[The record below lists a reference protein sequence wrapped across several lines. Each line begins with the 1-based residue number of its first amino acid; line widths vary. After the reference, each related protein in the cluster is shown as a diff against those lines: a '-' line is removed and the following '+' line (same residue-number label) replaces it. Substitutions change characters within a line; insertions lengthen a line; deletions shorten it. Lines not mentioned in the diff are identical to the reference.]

1 MADKKESIPYGEEE
15 TKIPVFTVL
24 KNGAI
29 LKNIFIVNN
38 HPCPPPPP
46 SPPSISQNPD
56 QAHEEILTVGRHPD
70 CNITLTH
77 PSISR
82 FHLQIHSNPSKQH
95 LSVVDLSSVHGTW
108 VSGKKAEPGMPVEL
122 KEGDTVRVGGSSRV
136 YRLHWVPLSCAYD
149 LENPFVPPT
158 LDVCMMEKKE
168 EENAL
173 ETYQD
178 ENSFSVENREIQS
191 QDLILEGKQFMFSPE
206 NWELIVKKEI
216 PSAPPLPENMIYDEK
231 EEDESLSRTVLE
243 PREISSLR
251 SGVGPVTK
259 LVDLS
264 LPVGGV
270 ILETENQQLKKEN
283 WSPKPHSVM
292 EVLSETDNSESS
304 LRISEQEFKLLVNMD
319 SSFSVHEEEATH
331 PAAEIPEETEN
342 NILLEKDHRQRVVSR
357 PWSGPLMTENS
368 LLPVEEVP
376 AETNNQQ
383 VDEGSHTPQTL
394 LALQSLFDRGKED
407 YCTPEKE
414 INLLVSLDSACS
426 DEKSHSRA
434 ELLEEVERQSE
445 SSNDLE
451 RGEISSL
458 YSVPITT
465 ESMDP
470 SLLVGEV
477 LVTVLPEVT
486 EKKESQSQQFAFA
499 AAGLSQIELS
509 ERSSPESEEKNLLM
523 SLDSPCSDEKS
534 HSGAEL
540 LEEAE
545 HHSESSNGL
554 EEREFSSFYSVPI
567 TTESM
572 DPSLLAGEVLSEVTD
587 NKESQTQ
594 QFAFDAAGL
603 SEIELSERSSPGLEE
618 INLLMSLDSPCSN
631 EKSHSG
637 AELLEE
643 AEHHSESSN
652 DLKEGEISSLYSVPI
667 TTESMDPSLLAG
679 EVLVTVLPEVTD
691 NKESQTQQFAF
702 AAAGLSEI
710 EFSERSSPGSEEK
723 LESCSI
729 WSRRGKPASVPLI
742 QTGASRGVGVDAEV
756 GSHNWEDTENK
767 LIAKALFTD
776 LQEEEEIFTPN
787 KENFTPN
794 TLLVKSLKMKG
805 RTGEIKHS
813 KSWLSSSSKITFSPG
828 SHPEEA
834 MTASSDKES
843 LTPKLFHEQESA
855 RPTYGNRVGLE
866 QERMPIK
873 RISERVP
880 FQSLLVNST
889 GKSRADASVPDAAM
903 RSCNSFTCTQ
913 TKANNS
919 TGEAKRSWNM
929 VVDTTT
935 LLNKESRK
943 SLLLLQG
950 LKGTHLIIPRMVLRE
965 LDTLKRRGSLFRRTT
980 EASLVL
986 EWIEECMVKT
996 KGWIHVQ
1003 SSFEEDRALA
1013 PTPPAFPQSSY
1024 SEASVGSSYGTTS
1037 SMPFS
1042 SYGSLTEIVSPT
1054 AEDHILDYALLY
1066 RRMKN
1071 DGRLILLSDDVT
1083 MKIKAMAEGLICE
1096 TAQEFRESLV
1106 NPFSERFLWA
1116 DSSPRGFTWS
1126 YLDDVVLRE
1135 QYSRRP
1141 FKKSAKGDSAKGLKL
1156 ILLHNFHYGH
1166 ISSVS

>member
-1 MADKKESIPYGEEE
+1 MTEE
-15 TKIPVFTVL
+15 
-24 KNGAI
+24 
-29 LKNIFIVNN
+29 
-38 HPCPPPPP
+38 
-46 SPPSISQNPD
+46 
-56 QAHEEILTVGRHPD
+56 
-70 CNITLTH
+70 
-77 PSISR
+77 
-82 FHLQIHSNPSKQH
+82 
-95 LSVVDLSSVHGTW
+95 
-108 VSGKKAEPGMPVEL
+108 
-122 KEGDTVRVGGSSRV
+122 
-136 YRLHWVPLSCAYD
+136 
-149 LENPFVPPT
+149 
-158 LDVCMMEKKE
+158 KE
-168 EENAL
+168 EENTL

-178 ENSFSVENREIQS
+178 ENSFSVENREILS
-191 QDLILEGKQFMFSPE
+191 QDLILEGKQSLFSQE
-206 NWELIVKKEI
+206 NLEVIVKKEI
-216 PSAPPLPENMIYDEK
+216 PSAPALPENMIHDER
-231 EEDESLSRTVLE
+231 EEDESPSRIAHE
-243 PREISSLR
+243 PREISSLQ
-251 SGVGPVTK
+251 

-270 ILETENQQLKKEN
+270 ILETENQQLKKET
-283 WSPKPHSVM
+283 WSPNPHSVM
-292 EVLSETDNSESS
+292 EVLSETDNNSESS
-304 LRISEQEFKLLVNMD
+304 LRISEQELKLLVNMD
-319 SSFSVHEEEATH
+319 SSFSVREEEATH
-331 PAAEIPEETEN
+331 PVAEKPEETEN
-342 NILLEKDHRQRVVSR
+342 NILLENDQRQRDVSR
-357 PWSGPLMTENS
+357 PWSGPLMIENS
-368 LLPVEEVP
+368 LFPVEEVP

-383 VDEGSHTPQTL
+383 VNEGSHTPQTL
-394 LALQSLFDRGKED
+394 SALQSLFDRGKED

-414 INLLVSLDSACS
+414 INLLVSLGSAFS
-426 DEKSHSRA
+426 DEMNHSGA
-434 ELLEEVERQSE
+434 ELLDEAEHQSE
-445 SSNDLE
+445 LSDDLE
-451 RGEISSL
+451 RREISSL

-470 SLLVGEV
+470 SLL
-477 LVTVLPEVT
+477 
-486 EKKESQSQQFAFA
+486 
-499 AAGLSQIELS
+499 
-509 ERSSPESEEKNLLM
+509 
-523 SLDSPCSDEKS
+523 
-534 HSGAEL
+534 
-540 LEEAE
+540 
-545 HHSESSNGL
+545 
-554 EEREFSSFYSVPI
+554 
-567 TTESM
+567 
-572 DPSLLAGEVLSEVTD
+572 AGEVLPEVTD

-603 SEIELSERSSPGLEE
+603 SEIELSERSSPGSEE
-618 INLLMSLDSPCSN
+618 INLLMSPDSGCSD

-652 DLKEGEISSLYSVPI
+652 NLKEGEISSLHSVPI
-667 TTESMDPSLLAG
+667 TTEFMDPSLLAG
-679 EVLVTVLPEVTD
+679 EVLVTVLQEVTD
-691 NKESQTQQFAF
+691 NKESQTQQFSF
-702 AAAGLSEI
+702 AATGLSEI
-710 EFSERSSPGSEEK
+710 ELSERSSPGSEEK

-729 WSRRGKPASVPLI
+729 WSRRGKPASVPQM
-742 QTGASRGVGVDAEV
+742 QTGPSRGAGVDAEV
-756 GSHNWEDTENK
+756 GSHNQEDTDK

-787 KENFTPN
+787 KENSTPN

-834 MTASSDKES
+834 MTASSDKEN

-855 RPTYGNRVGLE
+855 RPTYGNRVRLE
-866 QERMPIK
+866 QERMLIK

-903 RSCNSFTCTQ
+903 RSCNSVTCTQ

-1024 SEASVGSSYGTTS
+1024 SEGKVGSSYGT
-1037 SMPFS
+1037 
-1042 SYGSLTEIVSPT
+1042 GSLTEIVSPT

-1066 RRMKN
+1066 RKMKN
-1071 DGRLILLSDDVT
+1071 DGRLVLLSDNVAL
-1083 MKIKAMAEGLICE
+1083 KIKAMAEGLICE
-1096 TAQEFRESLV
+1096 TAQEFRDSLA

-1116 DSSPRGFTWS
+1116 DSSPRGLTWS

-1141 FKKSAKGDSAKGLKL
+1141 FKKSTKGESAKGLKL